1 MRVYPLPSVSLL
13 GSSDGR
19 VLIRSGGKDSVR
31 APRSKITKVGIS
43 DTAVERM
50 MLTINRMFISD
61 TVLR

>member
-1 MRVYPLPSVSLL
+1 MSLL

-31 APRSKITKVGIS
+31 ATRSKITKVGIS

-50 MLTINRMFISD
+50 MLTINRMLISD